1 MRSWRASGRAGAGW
15 SVVGSWRLRR
25 GESIDWC
32 RGPSRSGLLSR
43 FRVRN
48 RSNDA
53 GEFYEVINIG
63 DVDHV
68 ISRAQAVV
76 ECLAKSM
83 IDALTSLDLWQIF
96 PPRALHAPIGLFL
109 TNNNVICF

>member
-1 MRSWRASGRAGAGW
+1 MAASARHIYRLVSWPVAEPASVQ
-15 SVVGSWRLRR
+15 SRLR
-25 GESIDWC
+25 
-32 RGPSRSGLLSR
+32 L
-43 FRVRN
+43 RN
-48 RSNDA
+48 CSNDA

-63 DVDHV
+63 DAGHV
-68 ISRAQAVV
+68 ISRAQALV

-96 PPRALHAPIGLFL
+96 PPRALHARIGLFL

>member
-1 MRSWRASGRAGAGW
+1 
-15 SVVGSWRLRR
+15 
-25 GESIDWC
+25 
-32 RGPSRSGLLSR
+32 
-43 FRVRN
+43 VRN

-63 DVDHV
+63 DAGHV
-68 ISRAQAVV
+68 ISRVQAVV

-96 PPRALHAPIGLFL
+96 PPRALHAPVGLFL

>member
-1 MRSWRASGRAGAGW
+1 MHRGALQDALAAAGPLFVDGGFGPAD
-15 SVVGSWRLRR
+15 L
-25 GESIDWC
+25 SI
-32 RGPSRSGLLSR
+32 GL
-43 FRVRN
+43 RN

-53 GEFYEVINIG
+53 GKFYEVINIG